1 MSCTKIE
8 QHNKISCIL
17 YSVVSGAA
25 VCTKV
30 PMLRPL
36 FQKTSLKSSPV
47 EHHTMLGDTPSR
59 GVDAAAF
66 GLKKTAQNYSLVDEV
81 CPVSINSS
89 GKTNMNI

>member
-1 MSCTKIE
+1 
-8 QHNKISCIL
+8 
-17 YSVVSGAA
+17 
-25 VCTKV
+25 
-30 PMLRPL
+30 
-36 FQKTSLKSSPV
+36 
-47 EHHTMLGDTPSR
+47 MLGDTSSR